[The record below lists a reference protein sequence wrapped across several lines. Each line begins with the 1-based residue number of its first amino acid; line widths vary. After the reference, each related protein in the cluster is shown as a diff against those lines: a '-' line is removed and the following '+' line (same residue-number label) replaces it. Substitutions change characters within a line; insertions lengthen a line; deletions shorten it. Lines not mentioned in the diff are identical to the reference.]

1 MATMELTGILKD
13 GLTPSFSFYMR
24 GGGNM
29 ANAENLKLNSERT
42 PKERQELARK
52 AGIASGEARRKKKT
66 IKEAAEAIFS
76 ANLTDEEIEKY
87 KAKGYEV
94 ETLLDAVIVGQ
105 VQSARKGNSQA
116 FANFMRLFGEGVE
129 TVDVN
134 IDKDYVDA
142 VETVEQ
148 LMKEKKE

>member
-1 MATMELTGILKD
+1 MARPGQ
-13 GLTPSFSFYMR
+13 
-24 GGGNM
+24 N
-29 ANAENLKLNSERT
+29 NLIPQSERT
-42 PKERQELARK
+42 KEEQREIARMG
-52 AGIASGEARRKKKT
+52 GIASGEARRKKKT
-66 IKEAAEAIFS
+66 LREAAEAIFS

-87 KAKGYEV
+87 RAKGYEV

>member
-1 MATMELTGILKD
+1 MARPGQD
-13 GLTPSFSFYMR
+13 
-24 GGGNM
+24 
-29 ANAENLKLNSERT
+29 NLIPQSERT
-42 PKERQELARK
+42 KEEQREIARLG
-52 AGIASGEARRKKKT
+52 GIASGEARRKKKT
-66 IKEAAEAIFS
+66 LKEAAEAIFS
-76 ANLTDEEIEKY
+76 ANLTQEEIEKY

-129 TVDVN
+129 TV
-134 IDKDYVDA
+134 
-142 VETVEQ
+142 EQ

>member
-1 MATMELTGILKD
+1 MARPGQD
-13 GLTPSFSFYMR
+13 
-24 GGGNM
+24 
-29 ANAENLKLNSERT
+29 NLIPQSERT
-42 PKERQELARK
+42 KEEQREIARLG
-52 AGIASGEARRKKKT
+52 GIASGEARRKKKT
-66 IKEAAEAIFS
+66 LREAAEAIFS
-76 ANLTDEEIEKY
+76 ANLTQEEIEKY

>member
-1 MATMELTGILKD
+1 
-13 GLTPSFSFYMR
+13 MR

-29 ANAENLKLNSERT
+29 ARPGQNNLIPQSERT
-42 PKERQELARK
+42 KEEQREIARMG
-52 AGIASGEARRKKKT
+52 GIASGEARRKKKT
-66 IKEAAEAIFS
+66 LREAAEAIFS

-87 KAKGYEV
+87 RAKGYEV

-129 TVDVN
+129 N
-134 IDKDYVDA
+134 INLSIPDDESVKELDEW
-142 VETVEQ
+142 VENARTDFKHNQE
-148 LMKEKKE
+148 

>member
-1 MATMELTGILKD
+1 
-13 GLTPSFSFYMR
+13 
-24 GGGNM
+24 M
-29 ANAENLKLNSERT
+29 ANLENLMPVEELNSSRT
-42 PKERQELARK
+42 PEQHSEDSRK
-52 AGIASGEARRKKKT
+52 GGIASGEARRKKKT

-76 ANLTDEEIEKY
+76 ANLTQEEIEKY

>member
-1 MATMELTGILKD
+1 MARPGQD
-13 GLTPSFSFYMR
+13 
-24 GGGNM
+24 
-29 ANAENLKLNSERT
+29 NLIPQSERT
-42 PKERQELARK
+42 KEEQREIARLG
-52 AGIASGEARRKKKT
+52 GIASGEARRKKKT
-66 IKEAAEAIFS
+66 LREAAEAIFS
-76 ANLTDEEIEKY
+76 ANLTEEEKERY
-87 KAKGYEV
+87 KSKGYDV

-105 VQSARKGNSQA
+105 IQSARKGNSQA
-116 FANFMRLFGEGVE
+116 FANFMRLFGEGSE

>member
-1 MATMELTGILKD
+1 MARPGQD
-13 GLTPSFSFYMR
+13 
-24 GGGNM
+24 
-29 ANAENLKLNSERT
+29 NLIPQSERT
-42 PKERQELARK
+42 KEEQREIARLG
-52 AGIASGEARRKKKT
+52 GIASGEARRKKKT
-66 IKEAAEAIFS
+66 LREAAEAIFS
-76 ANLTDEEIEKY
+76 ANLTQEEIEKY
-87 KAKGYEV
+87 KSKGYEV

>member
-1 MATMELTGILKD
+1 MARPGQD
-13 GLTPSFSFYMR
+13 
-24 GGGNM
+24 
-29 ANAENLKLNSERT
+29 NLIPQSERT
-42 PKERQELARK
+42 KEEQREIARLG
-52 AGIASGEARRKKKT
+52 GIASGEARRKKKT
-66 IKEAAEAIFS
+66 LKEAAEAIFS
-76 ANLTDEEIEKY
+76 ANLTQEEIEKY